1 MNEPITYI
9 KDENMRLLALLF
21 LAFLAALAVHDGLGR
36 MTRLVSFVPDK
47 GSLVQ
52 QEISVKDV
60 ETGRYC
66 KVLRRG
72 ERLCQWH
79 MVIVSERGRSLR
91 MFLDPLLE
99 KGDGR
104 YALIQPGDSL
114 QVGLKGDIA
123 YTLART
129 SSQQPL
135 PGLEPSVTLQD
146 EAQLHRWRSGVVRR
160 ESLRLL
166 ADIAV
171 LWVAYGFVRRM
182 RFPLRGYLL
191 YFLCTVLVIAISIW
205 SQRPP
210 PLPAAHQLIDQ
221 PVTVA
226 ALGERLHC
234 RPGWLKPTRGCEP
247 QSFVADMDGRIWP
260 LAYPNA
266 LILPLKRGDSV
277 VLGVRN
283 ELVYR
288 IKKAVPKRNSEGCRF
303 RDHPLFE
310 KRKVVWMCDDEAERI
325 ERARDPILAMISQ
338 IGKKL
343 PRIDPQ
349 EFGWT
354 EKAYAEAKQQ
364 HNWKMLAG
372 AFAPLVAWL
381 FIFLAYLHRG
391 RDTDT

>member
-1 MNEPITYI
+1 
-9 KDENMRLLALLF
+9 MRLLALLF
-21 LAFLAALAVHDGLGR
+21 LVVIAALAVHDGLGR
-36 MTRLVSFVPDK
+36 MSQLVNAVPDK

-99 KGDGR
+99 TGDGR
-104 YALIQPGDSL
+104 YALIQAGDTL

-123 YTLART
+123 YTLAWT
-129 SSQQPL
+129 STQQQL
-135 PGLEPSVTLQD
+135 PGLAPSVTLQG

-160 ESLRLL
+160 ESIRLL

-182 RFPLRGYLL
+182 RFVLRAYLL
-191 YFLCTVLVIAISIW
+191 YFLCTLLVFAISIW

-234 RPGWLKPTRGCEP
+234 RPGWMKLSRGCKP
-247 QSFVADMDGRIWP
+247 QSFVADTDGRIWP
-260 LAYPNA
+260 VAYPNA

-288 IKKAVPKRNSEGCRF
+288 IREAAPKRNSEGCRF

-310 KRKVVWMCDDEAERI
+310 TRKVVWMCDDEAERI
-325 ERARDPILAMISQ
+325 ERARDPMRAMISQ
-338 IGKKL
+338 IGKKR
-343 PRIDPQ
+343 PRIDPLQ
-349 EFGWT
+349 FEWT
-354 EKAYAEAKQQ
+354 EKAYADAKQQ
-364 HNWKMLAG
+364 HNWKMFAG
-372 AFAPLVAWL
+372 AFAPLVVWL
-381 FIFLAYLHRG
+381 LIFLAYMHSE